1 MTFGQGEENLDAALL
16 HQIRIDVQRTN
27 AGIPLYQNEI
37 TQDVRFDFKFVD
49 LKENSLLLGY
59 KTSSFW
65 LCAGYK

>member
-37 TQDVRFDFKFVD
+37 TQDVRFYFKQ
-49 LKENSLLLGY
+49 
-59 KTSSFW
+59 
-65 LCAGYK
+65 

>member
-37 TQDVRFDFKFVD
+37 TQNVIFIK
-49 LKENSLLLGY
+49 
-59 KTSSFW
+59 
-65 LCAGYK
+65 